1 MRIYC
6 HIRSTSSGRANKP
19 NYFELEREAQVGDFV
34 YFKLADL
41 WVVITAKYIFMAEGG
56 GDSIIVLDALATV
69 PPTTIRPP
77 AA

>member
-6 HIRSTSSGRANKP
+6 HIQSTSSGRANKP

-34 YFKLADL
+34 YFKLADF
-41 WVVITAKYIFMAEGG
+41 WVVIRAKYIFMDEGVEG
-56 GDSIIVLDALATV
+56 STMLLDALPTD